1 MRIEEGMNDQ
11 GWVRV
16 KKVTVFM
23 IVTTQQPIRREAA
36 QQRQTRKQHFQDCHH
51 PTANQKKG
59 NPAVTNK
66 KTKNTQEGNK
76 KRAVYTETKISDNSN
91 ITQTIHIYTKY
102 PKI

>member
-36 QQRQTRKQHFQDCHH
+36 QQRQTRKQNVQDCHH

-59 NPAVTNK
+59 NPAANK

-76 KRAVYTETKISDNSN
+76 KRAVYTETKTSDNSN
-91 ITQTIHIYTKY
+91 IM
-102 PKI
+102 